1 MAVSLQSFFESS
13 PLAGRIKLPTRVVV
27 QRTQLSP
34 GELMQIRESGRYGP
48 IPKKQEICEL
58 EAGGRVLARGKIVRR
73 RSEYYF
79 KVLESYAG
87 GER

>member
-13 PLAGRIKLPTRVVV
+13 PLAGRIKLPTRIVI
-27 QRTQLSP
+27 QRTKLSP

-48 IPKKQEICEL
+48 IPQKQEICEL

-73 RSEYYF
+73 RGEYYF
-79 KVLESYAG
+79 KVLDSCAG